1 MAQQIHRVS
10 KKRSNL
16 SKVIKPSFFWKTLYL
31 ANKHRKRQLQ
41 KVFNKWMHKLLVYL
55 FHSRKDRFSLSQNL
69 NWRSSTLQKSFYYI
83 CLKKCIRD
91 NAFKESYLQNI
102 FLFTYHVEQHELSE
116 VPCHCLSCGLM
127 NRLSSDSWSYRH
139 SVFQW
144 FFRSQPVLEIPK

>member
-16 SKVIKPSFFWKTLYL
+16 SKEWLNRAFFEKHCTWQINTGNANCL
-31 ANKHRKRQLQ
+31 A
-41 KVFNKWMHKLLVYL
+41 FNKWMHKLLVYL
-55 FHSRKDRFSLSQNL
+55 FHSRKNQFSLSQNL
-69 NWRSSTLQKSFYYI
+69 NWWSSTLQKSFYYI

-144 FFRSQPVLEIPK
+144 FFRSQPVL